1 MAKTMANTMADAIGR
16 NARHLSRAFV
26 PAAAAIGAATLA
38 LSAWWLAADALR
50 GKPAIAAEVGLVRG
64 ELWLRNGWSELQTS
78 PEAAE
83 AAFTRA
89 LRLSPMDAGAW
100 FGLASATGRFDW
112 LNPTASKALKMSYYT
127 GFNRSDLIAPRLI
140 LLAQVDTTRDVE
152 LICRIDRS
160 AAAADPPDPHP
171 RAGAEGRDRA
181 GLSRGW
187 RRQPAHHRGGIQGRQ
202 PEHSG
207 VRRAWRR
214 MPSRQIPL

>member
-1 MAKTMANTMADAIGR
+1 MADTIR
-16 NARHLSRAFV
+16 RCARRLSPAFT

-50 GKPAIAAEVGLVRG
+50 FKPSLAAGLGVVRS
-64 ELWLRNGWSELQTS
+64 ELWLRDGWNELQTS
-78 PEAAE
+78 PETAE

-127 GFNRSDLIAPRLI
+127 AFNRSDLIAPRLI

-152 LICRIDRS
+152 LVD
-160 AAAADPPDPHP
+160 
-171 RAGAEGRDRA
+171 
-181 GLSRGW
+181 LL
-187 RRQPAHHRGGIQGRQ
+187 Q
-202 PEHSG
+202 
-207 VRRAWRR
+207 
-214 MPSRQIPL
+214 RQIRLILTRAPELKGAIGQAYRVATDTNRRIIEAEFKDANQSLPE

>member
-1 MAKTMANTMADAIGR
+1 MASTMADAIR
-16 NARHLSRAFV
+16 RYARQLSPAFA

-50 GKPAIAAEVGLVRG
+50 GKPALAAGLGVVRS
-64 ELWLRNGWSELQTS
+64 ELWLRDGWSELQTS
-78 PEAAE
+78 PEVAE

-152 LICRIDRS
+152 LVD
-160 AAAADPPDPHP
+160 
-171 RAGAEGRDRA
+171 
-181 GLSRGW
+181 LL
-187 RRQPAHHRGGIQGRQ
+187 Q
-202 PEHSG
+202 
-207 VRRAWRR
+207 
-214 MPSRQIPL
+214 RQIRLILTRAPELKGAIGQAYRVATDANRRIIEAEFKDANQSLPE

>member
-1 MAKTMANTMADAIGR
+1 MADTIANTMAEAIGR
-16 NARHLSRAFV
+16 NARRLSPTFV

-50 GKPAIAAEVGLVRG
+50 GKPAIAADVGMVRG
-64 ELWLRNGWSELQTS
+64 ELWLRDGWSELQTS

-127 GFNRSDLIAPRLI
+127 GFNRRDLIAPRLI

-152 LICRIDRS
+152 LVD
-160 AAAADPPDPHP
+160 
-171 RAGAEGRDRA
+171 
-181 GLSRGW
+181 LL
-187 RRQPAHHRGGIQGRQ
+187 Q
-202 PEHSG
+202 
-207 VRRAWRR
+207 
-214 MPSRQIPL
+214 RQIRLILTRAPELKGAIGQAYRVAGDANRRIIEAEFKDANQSIPE

>member
-1 MAKTMANTMADAIGR
+1 MASTMAGAIKR
-16 NARHLSRAFV
+16 HARQLSLAFV
-26 PAAAAIGAATLA
+26 PAVATIGAVTLT
-38 LSAWWLAADALR
+38 LSTWWLGADALR
-50 GKPAIAAEVGLVRG
+50 GKPSLAAGAGVIRS
-64 ELWLRNGWSELQTS
+64 ELWLGYGWTELQTS

-152 LICRIDRS
+152 LVD
-160 AAAADPPDPHP
+160 
-171 RAGAEGRDRA
+171 
-181 GLSRGW
+181 LL
-187 RRQPAHHRGGIQGRQ
+187 Q
-202 PEHSG
+202 
-207 VRRAWRR
+207 
-214 MPSRQIPL
+214 RQIRLILTRAPELKGAIGQAYRVATDANRRIIEAEFKDANQSIPE

>member
-1 MAKTMANTMADAIGR
+1 MADAMADTIR
-16 NARHLSRAFV
+16 RYARQL
-26 PAAAAIGAATLA
+26 PAGFASATATIGAATLA

-50 GKPAIAAEVGLVRG
+50 GKPSLAADIGVVRS
-64 ELWLRNGWSELQTS
+64 ELWLRDGWSELQSS

-127 GFNRSDLIAPRLI
+127 GFNRSDLVAPRLI

-152 LICRIDRS
+152 LVD
-160 AAAADPPDPHP
+160 
-171 RAGAEGRDRA
+171 
-181 GLSRGW
+181 LL
-187 RRQPAHHRGGIQGRQ
+187 RRQVRLIITRA
-202 PEHSG
+202 PELKG
-207 VRRAWRR
+207 AVGQAYRVATDANRRIIEAEFKDAKQ
-214 MPSRQIPL
+214 SIPE